1 MRHSGTKT
9 LETERL
15 ILRRFTVED
24 AEDMY
29 QNLCSDSRVNKFL
42 TWDVH
47 KSIDETAELM
57 KIFVER
63 YEKPARYCW
72 AIVFKET
79 NRVIGTIAA
88 PTVKERTETV
98 EVTYAIAFSYWE
110 KGLLQRL

>member
-47 KSIDETAELM
+47 KSIDET
-57 KIFVER
+57 
-63 YEKPARYCW
+63 
-72 AIVFKET
+72 
-79 NRVIGTIAA
+79 
-88 PTVKERTETV
+88 V
-98 EVTYAIAFSYWE
+98 EVGIQKLKE
-110 KGLLQRL
+110 KGYLESGDKIILSGGHSFVNGVKSSKMIGGYVEI